1 MSDEHVHRAVPSL
14 RKEED
19 LSERFPRTMPT
30 HITDTCRCGA
40 TRRSKGLRAMANGQA
55 DREIRKALYDAIR
68 ANLAL
73 ESLLRRKSLRIRSLI
88 RRAVKNGVN
97 VGSSPGGGQ

>member
-40 TRRSKGLRAMANGQA
+40 TRQKRVSLQFFPRRNRLRWVTRRSGWCVSLTVATRAEG
-55 DREIRKALYDAIR
+55 K
-68 ANLAL
+68 
-73 ESLLRRKSLRIRSLI
+73 
-88 RRAVKNGVN
+88 
-97 VGSSPGGGQ
+97 P

>member
-40 TRRSKGLRAMANGQA
+40 TRQKRVDVNGTVTRDVAVQIA
-55 DREIRKALYDAIR
+55 RLFWQGAKDHLDRKAKETLDPSVWGSLDA
-68 ANLAL
+68 
-73 ESLLRRKSLRIRSLI
+73 
-88 RRAVKNGVN
+88 
-97 VGSSPGGGQ
+97 PGGGQ